1 LFVIFVIRIALPHQS
16 NFKFLSIFSSSKLIQ
31 QYPHTLKYSIFG
43 LAFGFCFPILSILAD
58 VLFFHEL
65 PMNLES
71 IFNVHKINKLHF
83 VIDTA
88 PLFLGLS
95 FGLAGFFYD
104 KVSRMNNS
112 LTEVVKK
119 QHEVSEEL
127 QTANQQL
134 EEASEEL
141 NQKTEE
147 ISVQNEDLIQQKKK
161 LENALLR
168 LEESINYAKRIPQA
182 VLPDLSQF
190 ADISPDFFLLHY
202 PKDIV
207 GGDFYWTSQRGNQ
220 YLIACGDCTGHGVAG
235 AFMTVIAISI
245 LNYLVNE
252 RRLISPAHIL
262 KQADKRLLETL
273 HQSDTTAD
281 KDRIHEGFDLA
292 ICLINPEAQ
301 RITFASAKRPL
312 LFFSNGVLQEIKGDK
327 MPIGGTLYGHKMF
340 NEHTIYYN
348 PDDTFYLFTDGFTDQ
363 FGGKNNEKF
372 KIHRLREL
380 LTQLQGKE
388 MGYQRYA
395 LDTTIKQWKY
405 RYDQTDDILMMG
417 FKL

>member
-1 LFVIFVIRIALPHQS
+1 MSLA
-16 NFKFLSIFSSSKLIQ
+16 SIEK
-31 QYPHTLKYSIFG
+31 
-43 LAFGFCFPILSILAD
+43 
-58 VLFFHEL
+58 
-65 PMNLES
+65 
-71 IFNVHKINKLHF
+71 VHVINKLHF

-88 PLFLGLS
+88 PFFLGLS

-104 KVSRMNNS
+104 KVNRINNS
-112 LTEVVKK
+112 LKEVISR
-119 QHEVSEEL
+119 QHEVAEEL
-127 QTANQQL
+127 QVANQQL
-134 EEASEEL
+134 EETSEEL

-147 ISVQNEDLIQQKKK
+147 IAVQNEDLIGQKKQ
-161 LENALLR
+161 LENALFR

-182 VLPDLSQF
+182 ILPELHQF
-190 ADISPDFFLLHY
+190 ADITPHFFILHY

-207 GGDFYWTSQRGNQ
+207 GGDFYWTTQRGNQ
-220 YLIACGDCTGHGVAG
+220 YLVACGDCTGHGVGG

-273 HQSDTTAD
+273 NQSDTTAA
-281 KDRIHEGFDLA
+281 KDRVNEGFDLA

-312 LFFSNGVLQEIKGDK
+312 LLYSNGTLQEVKGDK
-327 MPIGGTLYGHKMF
+327 MPIGGTQYGQKMF

-348 PDDTFYLFTDGFTDQ
+348 SGDTFYLFTDGFTDQ
-363 FGGKNNEKF
+363 FGGANNEKF

-380 LTQLQGKE
+380 LNQIHDKE
-388 MGYQRYA
+388 MSYQRYA
-395 LDTTIKQWKY
+395 LDTTITQWKY

-417 FKL
+417 FKM